1 MPCSDIDS
9 THCQH
14 HIKSTC
20 DMMIDGMERVSCTEH
35 DVQGMTKASAHTSWG
50 PFFTAAELAE
60 IPECL
65 QAALLGSPWRPDL
78 CNYATAGTV
87 LHATAMFAPNG
98 MRLPRFISWVLPFR

>member
-1 MPCSDIDS
+1 LK
-9 THCQH
+9 H
-14 HIKSTC
+14 
-20 DMMIDGMERVSCTEH
+20 VSCAAH

-65 QAALLGSPWRPDL
+65 QEALLGSPWKPDL